1 MHVDAKKA
9 NKELDEE
16 FENPE
21 IFEYKETYTNAVD
34 PITGVHHLDEASRL
48 LLDEKLLE
56 ATNLVRLNDEMQ
68 HVKEMF
74 RTKLIN
80 MYTKSDFS
88 DEQVAEVINE
98 YTELRFKDLMLN
110 PKFVDSV

>member
-1 MHVDAKKA
+1 
-9 NKELDEE
+9 
-16 FENPE
+16 
-21 IFEYKETYTNAVD
+21 
-34 PITGVHHLDEASRL
+34 
-48 LLDEKLLE
+48 
-56 ATNLVRLNDEMQ
+56 
-68 HVKEMF
+68 
-74 RTKLIN
+74 